1 MCSALRFLAERATQ
15 HAPSGISRQVCT
27 HHMEW
32 NMQSHMRSIS
42 TRIIPTTF
50 VCISCILY
58 YSKQILHRSKYLPY
72 HLLEY
77 VHSLGPHTHARCM
90 HPVCCQ
96 LKASSSTTSVPSWPM
111 PRARPA
117 PFQSLPR
124 NLHGRSR
131 RGRGVADERTP
142 PPTSSIIIYISK
154 LQKHNTADAFP
165 WKLMHASYM
174 SFIS

>member
-96 LKASSSTTSVPSWPM
+96 LSPPAANPCQLKASSSTTTVPSWPM
-111 PRARPA
+111 PRARPRA
-117 PFQSLPR
+117 LPFPSAQLARPVPT
-124 NLHGRSR
+124 GKRSS
-131 RGRGVADERTP
+131 G
-142 PPTSSIIIYISK
+142 
-154 LQKHNTADAFP
+154 
-165 WKLMHASYM
+165 
-174 SFIS
+174 